1 MSIKR
6 QVVMWHGYDDSL
18 FDDLIKLVGCTTEK
32 NEETTTTT
40 RDLIYFDGSLDDF
53 IERWKRPIIVNHEHK
68 YIAVTQFKSFGQR

>member
-1 MSIKR
+1 MKR
-6 QVVMWHGYDDSL
+6 QVVMWHGYTDSL

-32 NEETTTTT
+32 NEDTTTNT

-53 IERWKRPIIVNHEHK
+53 IERWKRPIIVNYEHK

>member
-1 MSIKR
+1 MKR
-6 QVVMWHGYDDSL
+6 QVVMWHGYTDSL

-32 NEETTTTT
+32 NEDTTTNT

-53 IERWKRPIIVNHEHK
+53 MERWKRPIIVNHEHK